1 MLYHSMTM
9 RAFHAPTWTR
19 RDGSRPVEFR
29 QTTNRRPVKT
39 WISHPRNGDANSHPI
54 QGIAEQTGLAIVWN
68 AWQVSIALAT
78 EAGYSYFGFT
88 TEYSDTRASHFGHEA
103 RLFAGLVLLHTFP
116 TRLQCTYKG
125 CIVAQ
130 LIFISHLDRSRN

>member
-1 MLYHSMTM
+1 MTM

-54 QGIAEQTGLAIVWN
+54 QGIAEQTGLAIAWD

-88 TEYSDTRASHFGHEA
+88 TEYSDTRASTI
-103 RLFAGLVLLHTFP
+103 LVTKPDSLL
-116 TRLQCTYKG
+116 
-125 CIVAQ
+125 A
-130 LIFISHLDRSRN
+130 